1 MKAFNTKARR
11 AVTLAADKLAP
22 EAERT
27 TFVLRPLTVHD
38 EQEIADVMAE
48 DARKRQAPAFE
59 AKTDALRALLQHD
72 GVLSQAVK
80 DAPLDAMLMR
90 LLAET
95 LEEARKELG
104 SVEEAFAALGGRS
117 LVYAI
122 EVVRRA
128 VCDVQNLQGE
138 SGPVQ
143 VQRDADGNLS
153 HAAVDM
159 LGRAAIFELFVEA
172 MKGEQLEPSTAGKS

>member
-11 AVTLAADKLAP
+11 AVVLAADKLAP
-22 EAERT
+22 ESERT

-48 DARKRQAPAFE
+48 DARKREAPAFV
-59 AKTDALRALLQHD
+59 AKTEALRALLQHD
-72 GVLSQAVK
+72 GVLGQSVK
-80 DAPLDAMLMR
+80 DTKLDPVLLR
-90 LLAET
+90 LLADT
-95 LEEARKELG
+95 LEEARNELA

-117 LVYAI
+117 LVYAM

-138 SGPVQ
+138 GGPVQ
-143 VQRDADGNLS
+143 VQRDPDGNLA
-153 HAAVDM
+153 HAAVDQ

-172 MKGEQLEPSTAGKS
+172 MKGEQIEPVTAGKS

>member
-59 AKTDALRALLQHD
+59 AKTDALRTLTQHG
-72 GVLSQAVK
+72 GVLGEVVK
-80 DAPLDAMLMR
+80 GSPLDLV
-90 LLAET
+90 
-95 LEEARKELG
+95 LEEARKELD

-138 SGPVQ
+138 GGPVQ

-172 MKGEQLEPSTAGKS
+172 MKGEQLEPSNAGKS